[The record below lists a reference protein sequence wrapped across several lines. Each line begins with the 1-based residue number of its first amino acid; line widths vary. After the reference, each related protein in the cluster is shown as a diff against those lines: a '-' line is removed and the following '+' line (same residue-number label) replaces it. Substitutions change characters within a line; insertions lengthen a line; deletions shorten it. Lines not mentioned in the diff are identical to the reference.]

1 MFATESQP
9 KTEDQPPTL
18 AEIIREVTNNGQTI
32 IDFFH
37 DAMNGRLD
45 GFEPCHRIAAARE
58 LAKRGDKQA
67 ITFLQSFYPKPNGPK
82 SNGRKPSPP
91 IGESLPNDELAEIVR
106 EVTGNGRTI
115 IDFLVDV
122 MQGNLGD
129 FKPHHRIAAAKELL
143 RRGFDSSPGHTNN
156 EYEDH
161 DESFDDDPSSP
172 NYVDPNAIRR
182 NKEDDPF
189 DFENYD
195 EEQYRRDG
203 HGGRALR
210 HIYGNWET
218 MIVAIDAA
226 NHSRTDAGI
235 PKRDFTPVDN
245 PEDDPYGKGCYGYN
259 ALSFYFHDDVAI
271 RAANEA
277 VEEYK
282 KRKAKHPEGESEN
295 EGPPVDR
302 PSCCFPQP
310 TAPASSEED
319 DTLPPDHWSRPY
331 LERIRNSSTEADESS
346 EDPDP
351 GESEPIQSPE
361 NPDPGESEP
370 DQTPENPDP
379 VESEPNQFPENPD
392 PGKSESRQFSD
403 AKDPPK
409 KRPVKIYLGPPDDS
423 PRQCRDPGD
432 FQSAIDGIWS
442 AAPF

>member
-1 MFATESQP
+1 MFATESQT
-9 KTEDQPPTL
+9 KTEEQPPTL
-18 AEIIREVTNNGQTI
+18 AEIVREVTDNGRTI
-32 IDFFH
+32 INFLQ
-37 DAMNGRLD
+37 DAMDGKLE

-58 LAKRGDKQA
+58 LAKRGDKRA
-67 ITFLQSFYPKPNGPK
+67 IAFLQSFYPK

-91 IGESLPNDELAEIVR
+91 IGEALPDDELTPNDELAEIVR

-115 IDFLVDV
+115 VHFLHDA
-122 MQGNLGD
+122 MQGILYG
-129 FKPHHRIAAAKELL
+129 FKPCHRVACAKELL
-143 RRGFDSSPGHTNN
+143 RHGFDIYPADYYD

-161 DESFDDDPSSP
+161 DESFDDDPGSL

-182 NKEDDPF
+182 NKENDPF

-245 PEDDPYGKGCYGYN
+245 PEDDPYGKGCYGYK

-282 KRKAKHPEGESEN
+282 KRKAERPEDETAR
-295 EGPPVDR
+295 EGPPVDL
-302 PSCCFPQP
+302 PSCCFPKP
-310 TAPASSEED
+310 AAPSSSEED
-319 DTLPPDHWSRPY
+319 DTMPPDHWSRKY
-331 LERIRNSSTEADESS
+331 MEGLRNRSIETDKSS

-351 GESEPIQSPE
+351 PSSVPPE
-361 NPDPGESEP
+361 RPQPPPCRGGF
-370 DQTPENPDP
+370 QTRPRPRTPHNRARVQVPQVIRRQGPAQEKTRENL
-379 VESEPNQFPENPD
+379 
-392 PGKSESRQFSD
+392 R
-403 AKDPPK
+403 
-409 KRPVKIYLGPPDDS
+409 RPAGRRP
-423 PRQCRDPGD
+423 
-432 FQSAIDGIWS
+432 
-442 AAPF
+442 APM